1 MPGTVRL
8 EPLTDQIR
16 LLTLDRP
23 ERLNAMSHELVA
35 DVHAALDEVAAD
47 RTARVLIITG
57 EGRGFCAGLD
67 LKGTGPAPG
76 TEGLGRPQ
84 AGLTGQQHIARLV
97 PHLRSLRIPVIAA
110 VNGPAAGGGFALA
123 LASDIRVAA
132 ESARFNVAFVRIG
145 LSGCDIGVSWLLP
158 RLIGASRA
166 HELMLTGRLIDAAE
180 ADRIG
185 LVSRVVPDGEVVQG
199 PSGPLSGVVAAAVE
213 IAEEICANSPFGV
226 WMTKEVMWSNLE
238 TASMQAAI
246 DLENRTQI
254 LTSFSDDMQEAMTAF
269 LEKRPARFE
278 NR

>member
-8 EPLTDQIR
+8 EPLTDEIR

-23 ERLNAMSHELVA
+23 DRLNAMSHELVA
-35 DVHAALDEVAAD
+35 DIHTALDEVAAD
-47 RTARVLIITG
+47 RAARVLIITG
-57 EGRGFCAGLD
+57 AGRGFCAGLD
-67 LKGTGPAPG
+67 LKGAGEPPG
-76 TEGLGRPQ
+76 VDGLGRAQ

-97 PHLRSLRIPVIAA
+97 PHLRSLRQPVIAA

-132 ESARFNVAFVRIG
+132 ASARFNVAFVRIG

-166 HELMLTGRLIDAAE
+166 HELMLTGRLIDASEAE
-180 ADRIG
+180 RIG
-185 LVSRVVPDGEVVQG
+185 LVSRVVPDGEVVD
-199 PSGPLSGVVAAAVE
+199 AAVE

-238 TASMQAAI
+238 TGSMQAAI

-254 LTSFSDDMQEAMTAF
+254 LTSFSGDMHEAMTAF
-269 LEKRPARFE
+269 LEKRPPRFE